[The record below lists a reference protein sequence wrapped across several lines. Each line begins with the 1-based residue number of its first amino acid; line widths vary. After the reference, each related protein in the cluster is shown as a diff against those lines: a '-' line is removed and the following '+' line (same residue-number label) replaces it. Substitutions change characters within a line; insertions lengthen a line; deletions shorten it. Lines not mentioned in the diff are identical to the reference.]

1 MTRVKACRTVR
12 DDELNA
18 LSPDVYITNTSS
30 STGEWLSRVAR
41 HGGDHYMVPKDRM
54 EAMQI
59 PGYRAAIPH
68 YLIYDRE
75 GRLVKFLT
83 GWPGVDAMMH
93 ELKVEN

>member
-1 MTRVKACRTVR
+1 
-12 DDELNA
+12 
-18 LSPDVYITNTSS
+18 
-30 STGEWLSRVAR
+30 
-41 HGGDHYMVPKDRM
+41 MVPKDRM

-83 GWPGVDAMMH
+83 GWPGVDAMMS
-93 ELKVEN
+93 ELNIEN